1 MSELRGKE
9 ATKVN
14 PDPFLGGSGGGG
26 CSKST
31 TKGFVMVVDKC
42 PDQELWFYVD
52 SLGKIEMIAED
63 EAEYISA
70 TKVHIAAPVIEAIA
84 GMTALIKAAKSITLE
99 SGETVN
105 VKAGEKAIIESP
117 MTEVVGDAK
126 ITKSLTVEGE
136 LIYQGRPMS
145 HWLAQS

>member
-1 MSELRGKE
+1 MSELREKE
-9 ATKVN
+9 AAKVN

-26 CSKST
+26 CTKSI

-63 EAEYISA
+63 AAEYISA

-84 GMTALIKAAKSITLE
+84 SMTALIKAAELVTIE
-99 SGETVN
+99 SGDKVVVE
-105 VKAGEKAIIESP
+105 AP
-117 MTEVVGDAK
+117 MTEINHD
-126 ITKSLTVEGE
+126 LTVFGE
-136 LIYQGRPMS
+136 IFYRGKPLS
-145 HWLAQS
+145 EWF

>member
-26 CSKST
+26 CTKSI
-31 TKGFVMVVDKC
+31 TKGFVMIVDKC

-52 SLGKIEMIAED
+52 SLGKIEMIAEK

-70 TKVHIAAPVIEAIA
+70 TKVYIAAPAIEAIA
-84 GMTALIKAAKSITLE
+84 SLTALIKADKQVDIEAGEAASI
-99 SGETVN
+99 
-105 VKAGEKAIIESP
+105 KAGQKLTVVSP
-117 MTEVVGDAK
+117 NTEIQGDVH
-126 ITKSLTVEGE
+126 ITQSLTVDGE
-136 LIYQGRPMS
+136 LIYQGRPLS
-145 HWLAQS
+145 HWFAQS

>member
-52 SLGKIEMIAED
+52 SLGKIEMISEM
-63 EAEYISA
+63 ESEYISA
-70 TKVHIAAPVIEAIA
+70 TKVYISAPVIEAIA
-84 GMTALIKAAKSITLE
+84 GMTALIRAKKTITLDSE
-99 SGETVN
+99 ERVLVNAGDSVN
-105 VKAGEKAIIESP
+105 VSTPIAEFDRDVS
-117 MTEVVGDAK
+117 VGG
-126 ITKSLTVEGE
+126 SLTVGGDI
-136 LIYQGRPMS
+136 IYQGRS
-145 HWLAQS
+145 LSSWLAQS